1 MLRGLA
7 DSIEGHNS
15 LRPRPSTSAPNTNAA
30 DHAATLRNSGGGGGG
45 SGGGGGG
52 GGGGRNRSNSG
63 GGGGGGGEV
72 ITPPGLEETLSILE
86 NKVGNQNW
94 TSVAIKLRDPD
105 NRR

>member
-1 MLRGLA
+1 MQRGLTTVGVLA
-7 DSIEGHNS
+7 VAID
-15 LRPRPSTSAPNTNAA
+15 TSRVAA
-30 DHAATLRNSGGGGGG
+30 LAVT
-45 SGGGGGG
+45 
-52 GGGGRNRSNSG
+52 
-63 GGGGGGGEV
+63 V